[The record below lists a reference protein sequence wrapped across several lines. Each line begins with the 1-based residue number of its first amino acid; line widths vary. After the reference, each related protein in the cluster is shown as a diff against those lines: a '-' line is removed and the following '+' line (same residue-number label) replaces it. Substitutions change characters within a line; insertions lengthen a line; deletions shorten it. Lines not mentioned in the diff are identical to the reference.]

1 MFRRASPLVGERQA
15 EAPQT
20 KARAFSESKTVCPS
34 FRLAATCASIRFR
47 SGGRKK
53 TINEEMT
60 MLKRCLSLV
69 LPVLLMNAL
78 CIGQSHDARAGTG
91 LAAAEKVK
99 AKVARR
105 GVGEKARV
113 TVRLQN
119 GTTVK
124 GYVQQAGEND
134 FVVKDKKT
142 GASNTIAYADVAD
155 VKSGGGTSKWVWVG
169 LGVGAAVVV
178 GAVLVGKNWCG
189 PRF

>member
-1 MFRRASPLVGERQA
+1 
-15 EAPQT
+15 
-20 KARAFSESKTVCPS
+20 
-34 FRLAATCASIRFR
+34 
-47 SGGRKK
+47 
-53 TINEEMT
+53 

-124 GYVQQAGEND
+124 GYVERAGEND

-155 VKSGGGTSKWVWVG
+155 VQGDGGTSKWVWVG

-178 GAVLVGKNWCG
+178 GAVLVGKNCCG